1 MRVDLDEKMTMG
13 RLEMS
18 EKNIKIVLVDEKDA
32 VFLSELMNN
41 EEIMTALNEV
51 PTAAEV
57 WVDAIAEWKRDDDE
71 EDYIIFSGDAPVG
84 WLGINGLLSE
94 DKRAYIKMIA
104 LLPEYQNC
112 GIGQYVINQIADD
125 LKRRGYVSVGLYTNQ
140 SNIKAQQCYIKC
152 GFKITAETAQKMS
165 DGADVKRFKMERS
178 L

>member
-1 MRVDLDEKMTMG
+1 MSR

-18 EKNIKIVLVDEKDA
+18 EKGIKIVLVNENDA

-41 EEIMTALNEV
+41 EEVMTALNEV
-51 PTAAEV
+51 PTAAEL
-57 WVDAIAEWKRDDDE
+57 WEDAIAEWKRDDDE
-71 EDYIIFSGDAPVG
+71 EDYIIFSGDIPVG

-112 GIGQYVINQIADD
+112 GIGQYAVNQIADD
-125 LKRRGYVSVGLYTNQ
+125 LKRRGYASIGLYTNQ

-152 GFKITAETAQKMS
+152 GFKITAETVQKMS

>member
-1 MRVDLDEKMTMG
+1 
-13 RLEMS
+13 MS
-18 EKNIKIVLVDEKDA
+18 DKDIKIALVNEKDA
-32 VFLSELMNN
+32 VFLNELMNN
-41 EEIMTALNEV
+41 GEVMTALNEV
-51 PTAAEV
+51 HTAADV
-57 WVDAIAEWKRDDDE
+57 WIDAITEWKRDDDE
-71 EDYIIFSGDAPVG
+71 EDYIIFSGDVPVG

-112 GIGQYVINQIADD
+112 GIGQYVINQITDH

-140 SNIKAQQCYIKC
+140 NNIRAQQCYIKC
-152 GFKITAETAQKMS
+152 GFNITAETVQKMS

>member
-1 MRVDLDEKMTMG
+1 
-13 RLEMS
+13 MS
-18 EKNIKIVLVDEKDA
+18 DKDIKIALVNEKDA
-32 VFLSELMNN
+32 VFLNELMNN
-41 EEIMTALNEV
+41 GEVMTALNEV
-51 PTAAEV
+51 HTAAEL
-57 WVDAIAEWKRDDDE
+57 WVDAIAEWNKDDDE
-71 EDYIIFSGDAPVG
+71 EDYIIFSGDVPVG

-112 GIGQYVINQIADD
+112 GIGQYVINQITDH

-140 SNIKAQQCYIKC
+140 NNIRAQQCYIKC
-152 GFKITAETAQKMS
+152 GFNVTAETVQKMS